1 MTTVNHD
8 CDDSDAS
15 FDAAKRVLCCI
26 HKEQDI
32 PEVEAVI
39 KLVLPSIDFYW
50 KRIAMEAVQ
59 DIEAQLDDF
68 DSALAAAE
76 AGEKDELLRDL
87 ILALL
92 ASLRRRLQAPI
103 SPAGT
108 ALLRR
113 SGASLMQDGA
123 KAIGEPLDLA
133 LAPRLLPAAEADLL
147 TMLRG
152 RFELREQ
159 EIRAALR
166 GLLTQ
171 AELLGAPVPRDVWR
185 ARLLRELGVET
196 GSWLPFVVDQWAY
209 RWFNIG
215 SVVAARQA
223 GALALIA
230 VAVLDLRTSK
240 FCRWVNGRV
249 ISMERAQR
257 QIDRHVSAAL
267 AGDVRA
273 IMANWPLL
281 TFEPTDGPAE
291 FELKFATV
299 GLPPYHGR
307 CRTRTKLLRLRD

>member
-1 MTTVNHD
+1 MTVNHD

-26 HKEQDI
+26 HKEADI

-39 KLVLPSIDFYW
+39 KLVLPSLDFYW

-68 DSALAAAE
+68 DTAIAAAQP
-76 AGEKDELLRDL
+76 GEKDELLRDL

-113 SGASLMQDGA
+113 SSVSLMQDGA
-123 KAIGEPLDLA
+123 KAIREPLDLA

-147 TMLRG
+147 TMIRG
-152 RFELREQ
+152 RVELREQ
-159 EIRAALR
+159 DIRAALR

-230 VAVLDLRTSK
+230 VAVLDNRTSK

-257 QIDRHVSAAL
+257 QLDRHVSAAL

>member
-1 MTTVNHD
+1 MTVNHD

-26 HKEQDI
+26 HKEADI

-39 KLVLPSIDFYW
+39 KLVLPSVDFYW
-50 KRIAMEAVQ
+50 KRIAMESVR
-59 DIEAQLDDF
+59 DIEAQLDSF
-68 DSALAAAE
+68 DAALAAAE
-76 AGEKDELLRDL
+76 PGEKDELLRDL

-108 ALLRR
+108 ALVRR
-113 SGASLMQDGA
+113 SASSLMLDGA
-123 KAIGEPLDLA
+123 KALALPLDLA

-147 TMLRG
+147 TLIRG
-152 RFELREQ
+152 RVELREQ

-166 GLLTQ
+166 GLISQ
-171 AELLGAPVPRDVWR
+171 AELLGAPVARDVWR
-185 ARLLRELGVET
+185 QRLLRELGVET

-215 SVVAARQA
+215 GVVAARQ
-223 GALALIA
+223 GGVLALVA
-230 VAVLDLRTSK
+230 VAILDAKTSN

-299 GLPPYHGR
+299 GLPPYHGH